1 MIHSGPA
8 SLVLCMPL
16 ISGAFFF
23 LLLDKKM
30 ALYISTA
37 NIIGACTGAI
47 TSVAV
52 TITKELFGTKGFA
65 TNYNLL
71 IANIPLG
78 SLAFGYARGCSSL
91 QQERKGCMHGNGVLQ
106 NQFHYLGF
114 FLCRWNFP
122 CFNPLCS
129 NKRVLFQEVAE
140 YEFSVAEW

>member
-1 MIHSGPA
+1 
-8 SLVLCMPL
+8 MPL

-30 ALYISTA
+30 ALYISTG
-37 NIIGACTGAI
+37 IIGACTGAI

-78 SLAFGYARGCSSL
+78 SFAFGYGAASL
-91 QQERKGCMHGNGVLQ
+91 YRKEGKGACMGMECYRTMH
-106 NQFHYLGF
+106 FHHLEF
-114 FLCRWNFP
+114 SLCCWDFP
-122 CFNPLCS
+122 CFNPRSCWS
-129 NKRVLFQEVAE
+129 R
-140 YEFSVAEW
+140 

>member
-8 SLVLCMPL
+8 SLVLYMPL

-78 SLAFGYARGCSSL
+78 SFAFGYVAARLYSKEGKGACMGIECYRTSFIIWGSL
-91 QQERKGCMHGNGVLQ
+91 CAVGSFLALILFARTREFYSNKLQ
-106 NQFHYLGF
+106 NLNSQ
-114 FLCRWNFP
+114 
-122 CFNPLCS
+122 
-129 NKRVLFQEVAE
+129 
-140 YEFSVAEW
+140 

>member
-8 SLVLCMPL
+8 SLVLYMPL

-30 ALYISTA
+30 ALYISTG
-37 NIIGACTGAI
+37 IIGACTGAI

-78 SLAFGYARGCSSL
+78 SFAFGYGAASL
-91 QQERKGCMHGNGVLQ
+91 YRKEGKGACMGMECYRTSFIIWGLLCTIGTFLALILFAHTREFYSKKLQ
-106 NQFHYLGF
+106 NLNSQ
-114 FLCRWNFP
+114 
-122 CFNPLCS
+122 
-129 NKRVLFQEVAE
+129 
-140 YEFSVAEW
+140 

>member
-30 ALYISTA
+30 ALYISTG
-37 NIIGACTGAI
+37 IIGACTGAI

-78 SLAFGYARGCSSL
+78 SLAFGYVAARLYSK
-91 QQERKGCMHGNGVLQ
+91 KGKGACMGMECYKTSFIIWGSFCAV
-106 NQFHYLGF
+106 GT
-114 FLCRWNFP
+114 FLT
-122 CFNPLCS
+122 LI
-129 NKRVLFQEVAE
+129 LFARTR
-140 YEFSVAEW
+140 EFYSKKLRNMNSQ